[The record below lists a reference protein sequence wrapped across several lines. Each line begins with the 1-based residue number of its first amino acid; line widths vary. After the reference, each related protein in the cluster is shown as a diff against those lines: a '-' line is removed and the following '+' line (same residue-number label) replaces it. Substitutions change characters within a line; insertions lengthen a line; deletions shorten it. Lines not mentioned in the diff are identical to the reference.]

1 MSTLRKIFILFDN
14 SGIKYDL
21 EVSGVI
27 FLVILMGALEVA
39 GIASIM
45 PFIAVLIDPE
55 SITTSKLFLKFQEL
69 FLYNL
74 EMSASNLVII
84 FGIFSGG
91 VLFLTITIRVVTNYK
106 LNTYIENCRHNI
118 SSDLLRKYLYCDY
131 SFIIDNNSAKIR
143 KAVLSEVDQFISNV
157 YRPVV
162 LMFSYAVVA
171 TFVLILLTIY
181 NWVITLVIAL
191 SFGASYL
198 LLYYLIQK
206 NLNDIGDETVVLN
219 EQRFKQ
225 AGEATSGIRVIQI
238 MGVEDKF
245 SEYFESISK
254 KFSRACALRQSYMVI
269 PNDLIELLAFGSAIL
284 SITLFVISTNVSSEA
299 VLSEIF
305 APLSVFALAAYRL
318 KPAAFNIATGI
329 SSLKFGGPILHSLI
343 NLQKE
348 LTKKISVK
356 PSGSKIP
363 IFSELKLERFSF
375 QYPGN
380 STPLFSDQTLE
391 IKKGDV
397 LGIIG
402 SSGSGK
408 STLINLLVG
417 LLAPSSGKLSVNS
430 TLIEEGDIRKLG
442 GLFGYVP
449 QEVFIT
455 DGNFYENVAFGVA
468 PGDVDKCKVREVCK
482 LAKIHEFI
490 LDNDPLG
497 YDAELGEGG
506 IRISGGQRQRLA
518 IARALYRKPH
528 VLILDEGTSGLDEFT
543 EAEILSSIHSLN
555 DRITVVMVT
564 HRHNTLSICNKVVKI
579 QNGHLTLLTKQLSG
593 NWK

>member
-1 MSTLRKIFILFDN
+1 MSTFRKIFTLFGN
-14 SGIKYDL
+14 SGIKFDL
-21 EVSGVI
+21 EVSGVA
-27 FLVILMGALEVA
+27 FLVILMAALEVA

-45 PFIAVLIDPE
+45 PFIAILIDPE

-74 EMSASNLVII
+74 EMSTSNLVII
-84 FGIFSGG
+84 FGLFSGA
-91 VLFLTITIRVVTNYK
+91 VLFLTVTIRVVTNYK

-118 SSDLLRKYLYCDY
+118 SSDLLHKYLYCDY

-171 TFVLILLTIY
+171 TFVLMLLTIY
-181 NWVITLVIAL
+181 NWVITMVIAL

-198 LLYYLIQK
+198 LLYYLIHK
-206 NLNDIGDETVVLN
+206 KLRDIGDETVVLN
-219 EQRFKQ
+219 ERRFQQ

-254 KFSRACALRQSYMVI
+254 KFSRANALRQSYMVI
-269 PNDLIELLAFGSAIL
+269 PNDLIELIAFGGAIL
-284 SITLFVISTNVSSEA
+284 SITVFVILTNVSSEA

-329 SSLKFGGPILHSLI
+329 SSLRFGGPILHSLI
-343 NLQKE
+343 ILQKE
-348 LTKKISVK
+348 LTKKISMK
-356 PSGSKIP
+356 QGNSKIP
-363 IFSELKLERFSF
+363 IFSELKLEKFSF
-375 QYPGN
+375 QYRGN

-417 LLAPSSGKLSVNS
+417 LLVPSSGTLSVNN
-430 TLIEEGDIRKLG
+430 TLIKEGDIRKVG

-468 PGDVDKCKVREVCK
+468 PGDVDNCKVREVCK
-482 LAKIHEFI
+482 LAKLHEFI

-518 IARALYRKPH
+518 IARALYREPH
-528 VLILDEGTSGLDEFT
+528 VLILDEGTSGLDELT

-555 DRITVVMVT
+555 DRITIVMVT

-579 QNGHLTLLTKQLSG
+579 KNGHLTSLTKQLSG